1 MSRQS
6 GRRFA
11 ANGSGFLLVVIAFIG
26 YAPIMQMQWRILQ
39 PDRLLVQEIQQ
50 GLQCHPVTAAILANR
65 KVDSLQGALHFM
77 QPSLENLPNPA
88 TLHGITK
95 AVDRIVR
102 ALCRQEKIMVFGD
115 YDADGIT
122 ATAVMVNFLKAA
134 GADVFYHL
142 PHRVDEGYGLA
153 PMHIMELAVP
163 QRTALIITV
172 DCGSSSFDAVAAA
185 NRFGIDVIISDHHNI
200 DGSGPDALA
209 VINPKMADQP
219 TELSDLAGVGVA
231 FYLVIALRAALRSQ
245 GWWQHRPEP
254 NLKAYCDLVA
264 IGTVADMVSLRGVN
278 RVLARAGLNQINKDP
293 RPGIK
298 ALLNAAGIRHTPI
311 NAEDI
316 SFRLGPRIN
325 AAGRV
330 AHPRIAFDL
339 LNASCLQTARPLAED
354 LNVLNNRR
362 QETENEIYAHIID
375 NLENRRDWDARNA
388 LLMAGC
394 EWHEGVLG
402 IVAARLVA
410 RYHRPVVVLSTRN
423 GMAKGSGRS
432 VPQVDLHAAL
442 TQCAHLIERFG
453 GHRMAAGLS
462 VRSENVSR
470 LQHTFEAVVTQM
482 LQDQPICHHLDID
495 SEIDLGEISNQLV
508 DEIESLSPFGTDNP
522 QPLFMARDISVTTA
536 VMVGRAHRRM
546 VLCQPNACT
555 PPMTAIQFN
564 IDPDCPRANWFDR
577 LAFRLQWNRYRG
589 GKQIQLVVEAF

>member
-1 MSRQS
+1 
-6 GRRFA
+6 
-11 ANGSGFLLVVIAFIG
+11 
-26 YAPIMQMQWRILQ
+26 MQMQWRILQ
-39 PDRLLVQEIQQ
+39 PDRNLVRKIQQ
-50 GLQCHPVTAAILANR
+50 GLQCHPITATILANR
-65 KVDSLQGALHFM
+65 NIDSVHQAVHFM
-77 QPSLENLPNPA
+77 QPSLESLPDPTTLKGIA
-88 TLHGITK
+88 T

-142 PHRVDEGYGLA
+142 PHRVDEGYGLS
-153 PMHIMELAVP
+153 PMHIMQLAVP
-163 QRTALIITV
+163 QRAALIITV
-172 DCGSSSFDAVAAA
+172 DCGSSSFDAVTAA

-200 DGSGPDALA
+200 DGSVPDALT
-209 VINPKMADQP
+209 VINPKMAGQP
-219 TELSDLAGVGVA
+219 AELSDLAGVGVA
-231 FYLVIALRAALRSQ
+231 FYLVIALRAALRKQ
-245 GWWQHRPEP
+245 GWWLNRPEP

-264 IGTVADMVSLRGVN
+264 IGSVADMVSLRGVN
-278 RVLARAGLNQINKDP
+278 RILARAGLDQINKEP

-339 LNASCLQTARPLAED
+339 LNATCLQTARSLADD

-362 QETENEIYAHIID
+362 QETENEIYAHIVD
-375 NLENRRDWDARNA
+375 NLETRRDWTARNT
-388 LLMAGC
+388 LLLTGC

-402 IVAARLVA
+402 IVAAKLVA
-410 RYHRPVVVLSTRN
+410 RYHRPVVVLSARD

-432 VPQVDLHAAL
+432 VPQVDLYAAL
-442 TQCAHLIERFG
+442 TQCEHLMEKFG
-453 GHRMAAGLS
+453 GHQMAAGLS
-462 VRSENVSR
+462 VRSSNIAKLEHAFEAAVSR
-470 LQHTFEAVVTQM
+470 M
-482 LQDQPICHHLDID
+482 LQDQPICHHLEID
-495 SEIDLGEISNQLV
+495 SEIDLGQISTQLV

-546 VLCQPNACT
+546 ALCQPKACT
-555 PPMTAIQFN
+555 APMTAIQFN
-564 IDPDCPRANWFDR
+564 IEPDCPRANWFDR

-589 GKQIQLVVEAF
+589 DKEIQIVVEAF